1 MAILLNL
8 VKSPSRISKNDLSQ
22 LQRRTDL
29 EAKRTGHEQNSK
41 KKNIIITWLNLHSH
55 GETATTIVKHAQLRI
70 DQSWGT
76 PVYHLECHHAFKL
89 CQTSETR
96 RLRRNQIEV
105 FKILNGYEN
114 IYRNMFFSLKKDSRT
129 RGHEV
134 KLVKDQCR
142 LDIRKHSFSQR
153 TVNEWNTLS
162 TDCVTASSVN
172 MFKNKVDTY
181 LRRAG
186 YK

>member
-1 MAILLNL
+1 MATHI
-8 VKSPSRISKNDLSQ
+8 
-22 LQRRTDL
+22 
-29 EAKRTGHEQNSK
+29 GHIGEFN
-41 KKNIIITWLNLHSH
+41 
-55 GETATTIVKHAQLRI
+55 ETAGAEDFESYVERMDQCQCHGMGGVKFFAFGEERKADTLLSMVGANAYRLLKECGLTTL
-70 DQSWGT
+70 
-76 PVYHLECHHAFKL
+76 
-89 CQTSETR
+89 ETR
-96 RLRRNQIEV
+96 RLRGDQIEV

-114 IYRNMFFSLKKDSRT
+114 IDRNIFFSLKKDSRT

-153 TVNEWNTLS
+153 TINEWNKLS

>member
-1 MAILLNL
+1 MYNSNTYSNQYSNVTDYSLCYLNFRM
-8 VKSPSRISKNDLSQ
+8 VN
-22 LQRRTDL
+22 
-29 EAKRTGHEQNSK
+29 
-41 KKNIIITWLNLHSH
+41 
-55 GETATTIVKHAQLRI
+55 
-70 DQSWGT
+70 
-76 PVYHLECHHAFKL
+76 
-89 CQTSETR
+89 
-96 RLRRNQIEV
+96 NQIEV

-114 IYRNMFFSLKKDSRT
+114 IDRNMFFSLNKDSRT

-153 TVNEWNTLS
+153 TINEWNKLS